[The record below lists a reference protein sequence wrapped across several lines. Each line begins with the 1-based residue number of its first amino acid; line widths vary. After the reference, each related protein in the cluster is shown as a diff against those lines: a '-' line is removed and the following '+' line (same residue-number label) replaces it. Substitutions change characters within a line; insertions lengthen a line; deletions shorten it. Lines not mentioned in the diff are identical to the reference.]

1 MRQVSVQGR
10 PYWRLETNEI
20 PKELPGL
27 LPNGTPPRWVTEHWT
42 AGPYG
47 VGFSDYQILIAD
59 SYILVSA
66 DPLNWAKHQHTWR
79 RNSQNLGIAYMAMAN
94 ATERNPGPCPVTA
107 GMMER
112 MGIVKALLA
121 IRYGLGFNAF
131 VDHAHWAQVDGYPGQ
146 RWDNRFRISPT
157 HTVYSA
163 TQSKGKWY
171 MKQIQEGKIK

>member
-1 MRQVSVQGR
+1 MRQVQVQGR

-20 PKELPGL
+20 FKELPGL
-27 LPNGTPPRWVTEHWT
+27 LPAGNPQWVTEHWT

-47 VGFSDYQILIAD
+47 VGFHDYQILIAD
-59 SYILVSA
+59 SYILVST
-66 DPLNWAKHQHTWR
+66 DFLNYAKHQHTWR
-79 RNSQNLGIAYMAMAN
+79 RNSQNIGMAYMAMVN

-121 IRYGLGFNAF
+121 RRYGFGFSSF
-131 VDHAHWAQVDGYPGQ
+131 VDHAHWANVDGYPGQ
-146 RWDNRFRISPT
+146 RWDNRFVLPSG
-157 HTVYSA
+157 HTIYSA

-171 MKQIQEGKIK
+171 LKQITEGKIK